1 MTGAA
6 QTPRQC
12 AACVIL
18 NGAGQV
24 LLVRQNYGARF
35 WGVPGGVVDPGETAP
50 QAAVRE
56 AAEEAG
62 IAVELTGVIG
72 LYELR
77 GGGWPDVLAH
87 VFSARIVGGQQADA
101 QPTILHPDEIAELR
115 WCDPAALPQPLVP
128 DIAAALEDLRAGRT
142 GVVRVVERGVM
153 PVPLPPEP
161 RG

>member
-24 LLVRQNYGARF
+24 LLVQQNYGARF

-87 VFSARIVGGQQADA
+87 VFSARSWAASRPRPSSTRTRSRSCAGATRR
-101 QPTILHPDEIAELR
+101 PCLSR
-115 WCDPAALPQPLVP
+115 WCPMSRRRWRTCAP
-128 DIAAALEDLRAGRT
+128 DG
-142 GVVRVVERGVM
+142 
-153 PVPLPPEP
+153 PE
-161 RG
+161 